1 MERKYLW
8 WAVPLAAVAL
18 AFVSLLGFRVLCVNF
33 VDNYELAYKY
43 STRTGQIERLNRT
56 GYFVTKPLLEKVH
69 SVDLRPMQVCI
80 NANARVLNCKLV
92 QFNPDDLEIF
102 LQWHGRNNYN
112 GDAGSTNQG
121 GQTMGNL
128 NQILMSYAFDGSGK
142 TYPFLKVLREL
153 KPEDAMPQNQAR

>member
-1 MERKYLW
+1 MEKDLLW
-8 WAVPLAAVAL
+8 KVPVGILVAL
-18 AFVSLLGFRVLCVNF
+18 FVGLLGLRIFCVNF

-43 STRTGQIERLNRT
+43 DKRTGQIERIDRT
-56 GYFVTKPLLEKVH
+56 GYVVTPPFLVAVH

-92 QFNPDDLEIF
+92 QFDPDGLELF
-102 LQWHGRNNYN
+102 LSWHGRNDY
-112 GDAGSTNQG
+112 DG
-121 GQTMGNL
+121 GVYTSRDGQPSGGNL

-153 KPEDAMPQNQAR
+153 KPEEVAK